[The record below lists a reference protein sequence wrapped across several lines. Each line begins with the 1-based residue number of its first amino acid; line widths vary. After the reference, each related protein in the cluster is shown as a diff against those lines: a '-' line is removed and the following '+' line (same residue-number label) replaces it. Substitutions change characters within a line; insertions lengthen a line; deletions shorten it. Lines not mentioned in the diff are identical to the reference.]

1 MFEFL
6 WDARKFAPLLI
17 FVKLELKELI
27 FLPGLFF
34 EARADIGEFCF
45 VFFFGVIEDKKKNL
59 LRIPDL

>member
-1 MFEFL
+1 ML
-6 WDARKFAPLLI
+6 NRPQL
-17 FVKLELKELI
+17 VELKELF